1 MSAVATG
8 PALSA
13 RQTARTALAIARAGV
28 AVFPL
33 APGSTQPLEP
43 AGVREATHDLAQVH
57 EWWTRAPAAN
67 IGLPTGPGGFDVVDI
82 DTYPGGSGFAAYR
95 QFKDAGLLDG
105 WAMKVATPNDGLHIY
120 FPARPDGQRDR
131 AWPHA
136 GVDFRGEG
144 GYVAAPPSAVLRDDG
159 SVGGYTVLER
169 REQGWGYVDAAAIAE
184 LLPAPARQSTGNHL
198 AARVA
203 GIAHRVRDAD
213 PAQRAALLSW
223 ATRTCLEMGAD
234 LAPVIEAAVDAGLD
248 SRQINQ
254 TVAAATDRFQ
264 GEVDHTPAPV
274 PAPVAALGEVAG
286 P

>member
-1 MSAVATG
+1 MATG

-13 RQTARTALAIARAGV
+13 RQTARTALAIALAGV

-33 APGSTQPLEP
+33 AHGSTQPLEP
-43 AGVREATHDLAQVH
+43 VGVREATHDLAQVP
-57 EWWTRAPAAN
+57 R
-67 IGLPTGPGGFDVVDI
+67 VVDSRNGGEHRPA
-82 DTYPGGSGFAAYR
+82 DRPGRVRRRGHRHLPRRQRVRRLPPAQGRRAAGR
-95 QFKDAGLLDG
+95 LGDEGRH
-105 WAMKVATPNDGLHIY
+105 PNDGLHIY
-120 FPARPDGQRDR
+120 FPARPDGKRDR
-131 AWPHA
+131 AWPHV
-136 GVDFRGEG
+136 GVDFSGEG

-159 SVGGYTVLER
+159 SAGGYTVLER

-184 LLPAPARQSTGNHL
+184 LLPAPARQSTDNHF

-213 PAQRAALLSW
+213 PGQRAALLSW

-264 GEVDHTPAPV
+264 GDVDHTPAPV
-274 PAPVAALGEVAG
+274 PAPVAAVGEVAG